1 MTLANF
7 ENLINTLTKDL
18 HKARELYKLGVDID
32 NDEMLKVVEML
43 ITEVFGT
50 EKHEMISWFVYEND
64 GGKGNLKATKD
75 GESICYDIK
84 SLYEYVSGK

>member
-1 MTLANF
+1 MTLPNF

-18 HKARELYKLGVDID
+18 HKSRELYKLGVDID

-43 ITEVFGT
+43 VTEVFGN

-75 GESICYDIK
+75 GEPICYDIK